1 MSTGAWVAV
10 LLGALG
16 VGCVYAWI
24 LGASERRFKKEM
36 REKIEKALAEGKV
49 IHF

>member
-1 MSTGAWVAV
+1 MSTGVWIVV
-10 LLGALG
+10 LCGAFG
-16 VGCVYAWI
+16 AGCVYVWI

-36 REKIEKALAEGKV
+36 REKIEKALAEGEV

>member
-1 MSTGAWVAV
+1 MSTGVWVTV

-16 VGCVYAWI
+16 VGCAYVWI
-24 LGASERRFKKEM
+24 LGASERRFEKEK
-36 REKIEKALAEGKV
+36 REKIEKALAEGEV